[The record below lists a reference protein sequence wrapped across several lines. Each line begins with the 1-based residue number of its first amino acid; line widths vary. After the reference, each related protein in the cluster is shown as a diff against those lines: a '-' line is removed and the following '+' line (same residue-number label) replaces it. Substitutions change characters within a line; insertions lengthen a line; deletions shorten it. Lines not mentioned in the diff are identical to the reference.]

1 MRAMANEE
9 KLREYL
15 KRVSGDL
22 HEARLTIRELEER
35 DREPIA
41 IVGMACRFP
50 GGIGTPGELWEL
62 LAAGG
67 DVISGFPED
76 RGWTA
81 GHTEHSSVRE
91 GGFLDDAAGF
101 DAGFFGISP
110 REALAM
116 DPQQRLLLETSWHAF
131 EDAGIDPATL
141 RGSRTGVFAGLMHND
156 YSSLA
161 PGDAA
166 GLEELQGYLGNGSA
180 GSVASGRVAYV
191 FGLEGPAVTVDTA
204 CSSSLVALHWAA
216 RSLRA
221 GECSLALAGGVTVM
235 ATPGTFLEFSRQR
248 GLAADGRCKPF
259 AAAADGTGW
268 SEGVGM
274 LLVERLSDAQ
284 RNGHRVLALVR
295 GSAVNSD
302 GASNGL
308 TAPNGPSQE
317 RVIRQ
322 ALAQAR
328 LTPDEVDAVEA
339 HGTGTT
345 LGDPI
350 EAQALLATYG
360 QGREQP
366 LRLGSVKSNLGHTQA
381 AAGVAGVLKM
391 VLAMRHGLLPRTL
404 HVDEPT
410 PHVEW
415 ASGAVSLLTEPAPW
429 PEAGRPRRAGVSG
442 FGVSGTN
449 AHVILEQAP
458 AKDGEEVGEP
468 SPALVPWVVSAR
480 GQEALCAQ
488 AERILSVVDGAD
500 PAAVARSL
508 VSTRSSH
515 DHRAVV
521 IGADRDELTRG
532 LAEVAAGSA
541 EISGRA
547 RTGAEIAFVFPG
559 QGAQWAGMAVELLE
573 LPVFAESMAACAE
586 ALSPF
591 VEWSLL
597 DAVADE
603 TLLERVDVVQPVLWA
618 VMVSLAELW
627 RSHGVEPA
635 AVVGHSQGE
644 IAAACVAGAL
654 SLEDGAKVVALRS
667 RALLKLSGAGGML
680 SMAAP
685 ADEVRARIGDRAHI
699 AAVNGPESV
708 VVSGTPEVLGE
719 LAAQATGIRVKRLPV
734 DYASHSPQVESLREH
749 LLEVLSG
756 IEPSAARIPFCSAVT
771 GDFLDTTALDAE
783 YWYRNLREPVRF
795 DQAVARAG
803 EAVFVEVSPHP
814 VLTGAIGDTAAV
826 VGTLRRDDGG
836 PRRFLTSLGEAWVAG
851 APVDWTRSLPDG
863 PTIDLPGYAFQHTRF
878 WLTPGTAAGDLTAV
892 GLEPVDHPVFG
903 ALTRLA
909 DGGLVL
915 SGRLGLAS
923 HAWLA
928 DRVVLGTVLVPESL
942 LAEAAVLAAD
952 QAGYDV
958 IEELLPQT
966 PLVLPADGA
975 LRLQLTVDAAGRF
988 SMHSLADGPEWT
1000 CHATGT
1006 LARRPEPASG
1016 TGLPWPPANAVP
1028 VDVAEFYDRL
1038 AERDR
1043 QHGPAFR
1050 GVRNLWERDGETFV
1064 EAELPTDSTENY
1076 ALHPALLDAVLQAV
1090 PEAEALALRGL
1101 TLHVAGATSLRARIS
1116 AESVLITDDT
1126 GATVATI
1133 EACDRVPLAEA
1144 EVRAAAERVRAG
1156 QAVVRPAPARQR
1168 ASATS
1173 LAERLATAD
1182 EPGEVVLDLVREH
1195 VAAVLG
1201 HDSPEAVEPGLPF
1214 KDLGFDSLTAV
1225 DLRNRL
1231 GAATG
1236 LRLPAS
1242 LAFNH
1247 PTPAAMAAHLHTRLR
1262 PDGTRDLEAEFD
1274 ALTVEL
1280 AGLPPDS
1287 GPRVRLLARLR
1298 EVLAEHEDAPPAE
1311 HDLDSATDDEL
1322 FDLVDNHLG

>member
-1 MRAMANEE
+1 MANEE

-15 KRVSGDL
+15 KRVSGEL

-35 DREPIA
+35 DREPVA

-50 GGIGTPGELWEL
+50 GGIGTPDELWSL

-81 GHTEHSSVRE
+81 GHTEQSVVHQ

-101 DAGFFGISP
+101 DAAFFGISP

-161 PGDAA
+161 PADAA

-216 RSLRA
+216 RSLRS

-274 LLVERLSDAQ
+274 LLIERLSDAR

-391 VLAMRHGLLPRTL
+391 VLAMRHGLLPQTL

-410 PHVEW
+410 PHVDW
-415 ASGAVSLLTEPAPW
+415 ASGAVSLLTEPVPW
-429 PEAGRPRRAGVSG
+429 PETGRPRRAGVSG

-458 AKDGEEVGEP
+458 AADGGETGEP
-468 SPALVPWVVSAR
+468 SPGLIPWIVSAR
-480 GQEALCAQ
+480 GQEALRAQ
-488 AERILSVVDGAD
+488 ADRLQSVVDGAD

-508 VSTRSSH
+508 VTKRSVH
-515 DHRAVV
+515 EHRAMVL
-521 IGADRDELTRG
+521 GADRDELMRG

-573 LPVFAESMAACAE
+573 LPVFAGSMAACAE

-603 TLLERVDVVQPVLWA
+603 GLLERVDVVQPVLWA

-627 RSHGVEPA
+627 RSFGVEPA

-685 ADEVRARIGDRAHI
+685 VDEVRARIGDRAHV

-708 VVSGTPEVLGE
+708 VVSGTPEVLDE
-719 LAAQATGIRVKRLPV
+719 LAAEATGIRVKRLPV

-756 IEPSAARIPFCSAVT
+756 IQPSAARLPFCSAVT
-771 GDFLDTTALDAE
+771 GDFLDTTTLDAE
-783 YWYRNLREPVRF
+783 YWYQNLREPVRF

-803 EAVFVEVSPHP
+803 KPVFIEVSPHP
-814 VLTGAIGDTAAV
+814 VLTAAIEGAAV
-826 VGTLRRDDGG
+826 VGTLRRGDGG

-878 WLTPGTAAGDLTAV
+878 WLDPGSAAGDLTAV
-892 GLEPVDHPVFG
+892 GLEPVEHPVFG

-915 SGRLGLAS
+915 SGRLGLES
-923 HAWLA
+923 HPWLA
-928 DRVVLGTVLVPESL
+928 DRVVLGTVLVPEAL
-942 LAEAAVLAAD
+942 FAEAAVLAAD

-958 IEELLPQT
+958 VEELLPRT
-966 PLVLPADGA
+966 PLVLPTEGA

-988 SMHSLADGPEWT
+988 AVHSLADGPEWT

-1006 LARRPEPASG
+1006 LAHSTEPAAG
-1016 TGLPWPPANAVP
+1016 PGLPWPPANATA
-1028 VDVAEFYDRL
+1028 VDVGEFYDRL
-1038 AERDR
+1038 AERGR
-1043 QHGPAFR
+1043 EYGPAFR
-1050 GVRNLWERDGETFV
+1050 GVRNLWEHDGETFV
-1064 EAELPTDSTENY
+1064 EAELPTESAENY
-1076 ALHPALLDAVLQAV
+1076 ALHPALLDAVFQTGTD
-1090 PEAEALALRGL
+1090 ALAFRGL
-1101 TLHVAGATSLRARIS
+1101 TLHVSGATSLRARIS
-1116 AESVLITDDT
+1116 AESVLITDNT
-1126 GATVATI
+1126 GTTVATI

-1156 QAVVRPAPARQR
+1156 KAVVRPVPTRAR
-1168 ASATS
+1168 ASTTS
-1173 LAERLATAD
+1173 LAERLATAG

-1201 HDSPEAVEPGLPF
+1201 HDSPESVEPGLPF
-1214 KDLGFDSLTAV
+1214 SDLGFDSLTAV

-1247 PTPAAMAAHLHTRLR
+1247 PTPAALAAHLHARLR
-1262 PDGTRDLEAEFD
+1262 PDGARDLEAEFD

-1287 GPRVRLLARLR
+1287 GPRVRVLARLR
-1298 EVLAEHEDAPPAE
+1298 EVLAEHDGPPPG